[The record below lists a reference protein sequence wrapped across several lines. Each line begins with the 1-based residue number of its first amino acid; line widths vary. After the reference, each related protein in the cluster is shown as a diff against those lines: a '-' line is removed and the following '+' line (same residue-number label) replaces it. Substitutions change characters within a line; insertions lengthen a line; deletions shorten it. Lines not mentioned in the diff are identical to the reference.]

1 MEIIKTINEM
11 QQKIA
16 QLKQEG
22 QSIGFVP
29 TMGYLH
35 EGHLTLVEK
44 AREKASIVVMSIFVN
59 PLQFGPNEDFDR
71 YPRDF
76 ERDEKL
82 AEQAGVHILFYPDVL
97 EMYKTDM
104 QFHISVQGLA
114 DVLCGSNRPG
124 HFDGVATVLIKLF
137 NIVQPQ
143 YAFFGMKDA
152 QQVAV
157 VTSLVNQ
164 FNFPIEIIP
173 VETVREE
180 DGLAKSSR
188 NVYLL
193 EGERKEAT
201 VLFQSLQLAKQLIT
215 SGVKNPEEI
224 VNEMKK
230 YIEQS
235 SSATIDYVEIYS
247 FPDLKPLQS
256 LSGLVLIA
264 GAIRF
269 TNVRLIDNMTID
281 I

>member
-1 MEIIKTINEM
+1 MEIIKTIKEM
-11 QQKIA
+11 QQKIE
-16 QLKQEG
+16 QLKKDG
-22 QSIGFVP
+22 QTIGFVP

-35 EGHLTLVEK
+35 EGHLTLVEEARKK
-44 AREKASIVVMSIFVN
+44 ADIVIMSIFVN

-71 YPRDF
+71 YPRDI
-76 ERDEKL
+76 ERDERL
-82 AEQAGVHILFYPDVL
+82 ANQAGVNFLFYPEVR
-97 EMYKTDM
+97 EMYKTEM
-104 QFHISVQGLA
+104 SFHITVKGLA

-124 HFDGVATVLIKLF
+124 HFDGVAAVLIKLF
-137 NIVQPQ
+137 NIVQPHF
-143 YAFFGMKDA
+143 AFFGMKDA

-157 VTSLVNQ
+157 VTSLVEQ
-164 FNFPIEIIP
+164 FNFPIEIVP
-173 VETVREE
+173 VPTVREE

-193 EGERKEAT
+193 EEERKDAT
-201 VLFQSLQLAKQLIT
+201 VLFQSLQLAKGLIKA
-215 SGVKNPEEI
+215 GEKNREKI
-224 VNEMKK
+224 QSEMKR
-230 YIEQS
+230 YINQH
-235 SSATIDYVEIYS
+235 SSASIDYVEIYT